1 VPPGRAGTV
10 GACLLARMYG
20 LSAEE
25 ALQRVQRSFDTRRD
39 DGRPSPETPE
49 QLQLVRDF
57 VAAQQKQ

>member
-1 VPPGRAGTV
+1 V